1 MVPVVVKVFV
11 GGTEDNCAKCL
22 RTCFD
27 AVWILRM
34 ISCFWS
40 DNVLIMGCAHSA
52 LHRFSNVTVTFN
64 SNTWSL
70 TDAALTVA
78 SIFDCRLCGLCKLE
92 ALSRDTVDGFHHL
105 ALLVIS
111 VSATPYY

>member
-1 MVPVVVKVFV
+1 
-11 GGTEDNCAKCL
+11 
-22 RTCFD
+22 
-27 AVWILRM
+27 
-34 ISCFWS
+34 
-40 DNVLIMGCAHSA
+40 MGCAHSA

-64 SNTWSL
+64 SNTWTL

-111 VSATPYY
+111 VFATPYYNRTVHHVSVVSALRAGFKHAKVLTKRPFDNDKKMKL